1 MKNSIDYY
9 LQAQEELTQEA
20 VTDLVYDVGFF
31 IIHYGLGFTYEDIIT
46 YYQANKNKH
55 ISANYFILLVSI
67 LQSLGEE
74 RREAWTNT
82 SNSKKSS
89 SQSL

>member
-67 LQSLGEE
+67 LQSLREE
-74 RREAWTNT
+74 KDE
-82 SNSKKSS
+82 SKKSM
-89 SQSL
+89 